1 MWSEQIDCTLTNL
14 YIYQT
19 LIFSLPTDQE
29 DHSESEN
36 KLEASVP
43 DTSVRDNEVRIA
55 SWIVD
60 KPYLKVKY
68 FFVLSIDY
76 VASCNNECG

>member
-1 MWSEQIDCTLTNL
+1 MCSEQCDQTLTNL

-19 LIFSLPTDQE
+19 IFSLPTDQE
-29 DHSESEN
+29 DHLESEN

-55 SWIVD
+55 SWIAD
-60 KPYLKVKY
+60 KPDLKVKY

-76 VASCNNECG
+76 VASCK